1 MLKGAGAGLAPY
13 QSGRLVGSAHTGLIV
28 VIIHLLSV
36 ACGVYELCFDFGGAK
51 AIFGVVKAIPALLA
65 AIFISI
71 SSIHAEIIFG
81 NLGSSGRGGLDTASQ
96 QITSTTWLAQGF
108 TTPVSGGLLNL
119 ESIVLGLS
127 VNSGFTD
134 TRVQLFANSGGLPS
148 GSALATVLGS
158 VASNTPALYT
168 FTLASPYLLSS
179 GTTYWIVV
187 SDPDVGDQ
195 YNWVFNEDQ
204 INPSGQN
211 SSGYLWPSAGT
222 LRTINGGANWSDR
235 SAFTQSDAAFYL
247 NASAAPVIPEP
258 GTWAAAALLA
268 GGAAFARWRKRKSA

>member
-1 MLKGAGAGLAPY
+1 MISLDRMS
-13 QSGRLVGSAHTGLIV
+13 SGVNFVQIFSPMKIKST
-28 VIIHLLSV
+28 LLSV
-36 ACGVYELCFDFGGAK
+36 AAASF
-51 AIFGVVKAIPALLA
+51 LLA
-65 AIFISI
+65 DARAVIV
-71 SSIHAEIIFG
+71 FG
-81 NLGSSGRGGLDTASQ
+81 NLGSSGTSLLDTASQ

-127 VNSGFTD
+127 VNSGSTD
-134 TRVQLFANSGGLPS
+134 TRVQLFANSGSLPS
-148 GSALATVLGS
+148 GSALATVVGS

-195 YNWVFNEDQ
+195 YNWVYNNDE

-222 LRTINGGANWSDR
+222 LRTIDGGLNWTDR
-235 SAFTQSDAAFYL
+235 SAFSQSDAAFYL
-247 NASAAPVIPEP
+247 NASAPAAVPEP
-258 GTWAAAALLA
+258 GTWAAAALLV
-268 GGAAFARWRKRKSA
+268 GGAAFARWRKQRNEAQKEAA

>member
-1 MLKGAGAGLAPY
+1 MISLDRMSSGVNFA
-13 QSGRLVGSAHTGLIV
+13 QSFSPMKIKST
-28 VIIHLLSV
+28 LLSV
-36 ACGVYELCFDFGGAK
+36 AAASF
-51 AIFGVVKAIPALLA
+51 LLA
-65 AIFISI
+65 DARAVIV
-71 SSIHAEIIFG
+71 FG
-81 NLGSSGRGGLDTASQ
+81 NLGSSGTGLLDTASQ

-127 VNSGFTD
+127 VNSGSTD

-148 GSALATVLGS
+148 GSALATVIGS

-179 GTTYWIVV
+179 GTTYWIVA
-187 SDPDVGDQ
+187 SDPDIGDQ
-195 YNWVFNEDQ
+195 YNWVFNNAE

-211 SSGYLWPSAGT
+211 GSGYLWAGT
-222 LRTINGGANWSDR
+222 LRSLDGGANWTDR
-235 SAFTQSDAAFYL
+235 SANSQSDAAFYL
-247 NASAAPVIPEP
+247 NASAPAAVPEP

-268 GGAAFARWRKRKSA
+268 GGAAFARWRKQRNEAQKEAA

>member
-1 MLKGAGAGLAPY
+1 MEFVKFAKK
-13 QSGRLVGSAHTGLIV
+13 
-28 VIIHLLSV
+28 
-36 ACGVYELCFDFGGAK
+36 CFEFRGAK
-51 AIFGVVKAIPALLA
+51 AILNAVKAIPALLA

-71 SSIHAEIIFG
+71 SSLHAELVFG
-81 NLGSSGRGGLDTASQ
+81 NLGSSGTGALDTASQ

-108 TTPVSGGLLNL
+108 TTSVSGGLLNL

-127 VNSGFTD
+127 VNAGSTD

-148 GSALATVLGS
+148 GSALATVIGS

-187 SDPDVGDQ
+187 SDPDIGDQ
-195 YNWVFNEDQ
+195 YNWVFNNDEV
-204 INPSGQN
+204 NPSGQN

-222 LRTINGGANWSDR
+222 LRTIDGGLNWTDR
-235 SAFTQSDAAFYL
+235 SAFSQSDAAFYL
-247 NASAAPVIPEP
+247 NASAPAAVPEP
-258 GTWAAAALLA
+258 GTWAAAALLV
-268 GGAAFARWRKRKSA
+268 GGAAFARWRKQRNEAQKEAA

>member
-1 MLKGAGAGLAPY
+1 MISLDRMS
-13 QSGRLVGSAHTGLIV
+13 SGVNFVQIFSPMKIKST
-28 VIIHLLSV
+28 LLSV
-36 ACGVYELCFDFGGAK
+36 AAASF
-51 AIFGVVKAIPALLA
+51 LLA
-65 AIFISI
+65 DARAVIV
-71 SSIHAEIIFG
+71 FG
-81 NLGSSGRGGLDTASQ
+81 NLGSSGTGALDTASQ

-127 VNSGFTD
+127 VNSGSTD

-195 YNWVFNEDQ
+195 YNWVFNNDE

-222 LRTINGGANWSDR
+222 LRTIDGGLNWTDR
-235 SAFTQSDAAFYL
+235 SAFSQSDAAFYL
-247 NASAAPVIPEP
+247 NASAPAAVPEP
-258 GTWAAAALLA
+258 GTWAAAALLV
-268 GGAAFARWRKRKSA
+268 GGAAFARWRKRKVA

>member
-1 MLKGAGAGLAPY
+1 MISLDRMSSGVNFA
-13 QSGRLVGSAHTGLIV
+13 QSFSPMKIKST
-28 VIIHLLSV
+28 LLSV
-36 ACGVYELCFDFGGAK
+36 AAASF
-51 AIFGVVKAIPALLA
+51 LLA
-65 AIFISI
+65 DARAVIV
-71 SSIHAEIIFG
+71 FG
-81 NLGSSGRGGLDTASQ
+81 NLGSSGTGALDTASQ

-127 VNSGFTD
+127 VNSGSTD

-158 VASNTPALYT
+158 VALNTPALYT

-187 SDPDVGDQ
+187 SDPDIGDQ
-195 YNWVFNEDQ
+195 YNWVFNNAE

-211 SSGYLWPSAGT
+211 GSGYLWAGT
-222 LRTINGGANWSDR
+222 LRSLDGGANWTDR
-235 SAFTQSDAAFYL
+235 SANSQSDAAFYL
-247 NASAAPVIPEP
+247 NASAPAAVPEP

-268 GGAAFARWRKRKSA
+268 GGAAFARWRKQRNEAQKEAA

>member
-1 MLKGAGAGLAPY
+1 MISLDRMSSGVNFA
-13 QSGRLVGSAHTGLIV
+13 QSFSPMKIKST
-28 VIIHLLSV
+28 LLSV
-36 ACGVYELCFDFGGAK
+36 AAASF
-51 AIFGVVKAIPALLA
+51 LLA
-65 AIFISI
+65 DARAVIV
-71 SSIHAEIIFG
+71 FG
-81 NLGSSGRGGLDTASQ
+81 NLGSSGTGLLDTASQ

-127 VNSGFTD
+127 VNAGSTD

-148 GSALATVLGS
+148 GSALATVIGS

-187 SDPDVGDQ
+187 SDPDIGDQ
-195 YNWVFNEDQ
+195 YNWVFNNDE

-222 LRTINGGANWSDR
+222 LRTTDGGLNWTDR
-235 SAFTQSDAAFYL
+235 SAFSQSDAAFYL
-247 NASAAPVIPEP
+247 NASAPAAVPEP

-268 GGAAFARWRKRKSA
+268 GGAAFARWRKRKVA

>member
-1 MLKGAGAGLAPY
+1 MLTSPNITDPVKAKSL
-13 QSGRLVGSAHTGLIV
+13 
-28 VIIHLLSV
+28 LLSV
-36 ACGVYELCFDFGGAK
+36 AVLSLFLADAR
-51 AIFGVVKAIPALLA
+51 AALV
-65 AIFISI
+65 
-71 SSIHAEIIFG
+71 FG
-81 NLGSSGRGGLDTASQ
+81 NLGSSGTGGLDTASQ

-127 VNSGFTD
+127 VNSGSTD

-204 INPSGQN
+204 LNPSGQN

-222 LRTINGGANWSDR
+222 LRTTNGGANWSDR

-247 NASAAPVIPEP
+247 NASAPAVVPEP
-258 GTWAAAALLA
+258 GTWAAAALLL
-268 GGAAFARWRKRKSA
+268 GGTAFARWRKRRGETQKEAA

>member
-1 MLKGAGAGLAPY
+1 MKIK
-13 QSGRLVGSAHTGLIV
+13 ST
-28 VIIHLLSV
+28 LLSV
-36 ACGVYELCFDFGGAK
+36 AAASF
-51 AIFGVVKAIPALLA
+51 LLA
-65 AIFISI
+65 DARAVIV
-71 SSIHAEIIFG
+71 FG
-81 NLGSSGRGGLDTASQ
+81 NLGSSGTGLLDTASQ

-127 VNSGFTD
+127 VNSGSTD
-134 TRVQLFANSGGLPS
+134 TRVQLFANSGSLPS
-148 GSALATVLGS
+148 GSALATVVGS

-195 YNWVFNEDQ
+195 YNWVFNNDE

-222 LRTINGGANWSDR
+222 LRTIDGGLNWTDR
-235 SAFTQSDAAFYL
+235 SAFSQSDAAFYL
-247 NASAAPVIPEP
+247 NASAPAAVPEP
-258 GTWAAAALLA
+258 GTWAAAALLV
-268 GGAAFARWRKRKSA
+268 GGAAFARWRKRKVA

>member
-1 MLKGAGAGLAPY
+1 MISLDRMSSGVNFA
-13 QSGRLVGSAHTGLIV
+13 QSFSPMKIKST
-28 VIIHLLSV
+28 LLSV
-36 ACGVYELCFDFGGAK
+36 AAASF
-51 AIFGVVKAIPALLA
+51 LLA
-65 AIFISI
+65 DARAVIV
-71 SSIHAEIIFG
+71 FG
-81 NLGSSGRGGLDTASQ
+81 NLGSSGTGLLDTASQ

-127 VNSGFTD
+127 VNAGSTD

-148 GSALATVLGS
+148 GSALATVVGS

-179 GTTYWIVV
+179 GTTYWIVA
-187 SDPDVGDQ
+187 SDPDIGDQ
-195 YNWVFNEDQ
+195 YNWVFNDAQ

-222 LRTINGGANWSDR
+222 LRTLDGGANWSDR
-235 SAFTQSDAAFYL
+235 SALTQSDAAFYL
-247 NASAAPVIPEP
+247 NASAPAAVPEP
-258 GTWAAAALLA
+258 GTWAAAALLV
-268 GGAAFARWRKRKSA
+268 GGAAYARWRKRKVA

>member
-1 MLKGAGAGLAPY
+1 MISLDRMSSGVNLA
-13 QSGRLVGSAHTGLIV
+13 QSFSPMKIKST
-28 VIIHLLSV
+28 LLSV
-36 ACGVYELCFDFGGAK
+36 AAASF
-51 AIFGVVKAIPALLA
+51 LLA
-65 AIFISI
+65 DARAVIV
-71 SSIHAEIIFG
+71 FG
-81 NLGSSGRGGLDTASQ
+81 NLGSSGTGLLDTASQ

-127 VNSGFTD
+127 VNAGSTD

-148 GSALATVLGS
+148 GSALATVVGS

-187 SDPDVGDQ
+187 SDPDIGDQ
-195 YNWVFNEDQ
+195 YNWVFNNDEV
-204 INPSGQN
+204 NPSGQN

-222 LRTINGGANWSDR
+222 LRTTDGGLNWTDR
-235 SAFTQSDAAFYL
+235 SAFSQSDAAFYL
-247 NASAAPVIPEP
+247 NASAPAAVPEP
-258 GTWAAAALLA
+258 GTWAAAALLV
-268 GGAAFARWRKRKSA
+268 GGAAYARWRKRKVA